1 MRYIIQCGQVYLID
15 NRTSNLEMTS
25 QEANATR
32 FDISEVGFWVNVLLY
47 RYKDNKNM
55 WVHIVPVDD

>member
-1 MRYIIQCGQVYLID
+1 MKYIIQCGQVFLID
-15 NRTSNLEMTS
+15 NRTANLDLTS
-25 QEANATR
+25 QKANATR

-55 WVHIVPVDD
+55 WVHIIPIDD